1 MGKRQRQ
8 PGKLIRQDPYEEKV
22 DLYRWLLI
30 VYFIIYFSMLFV
42 AIICN
47 NVIEV
52 NSVPSPFDVNGLN
65 PYVVCRLDLLSP
77 QRRSLS

>member
-47 NVIEV
+47 I
-52 NSVPSPFDVNGLN
+52 PSPFDVNGLN
-65 PYVVCRLDLLSP
+65 HAGWIYSHP